1 MGMHELVD
9 TGEGLRLRER
19 EERYA
24 QGVKAYVKE
33 KMEEALVKRTER
45 RVRSEEVAW
54 FAT

>member
-1 MGMHELVD
+1 MGMQELVY

-33 KMEEALVKRTER
+33 KMEEALVRRSER
-45 RVRSEEVAW
+45 RVRSEGVAW
-54 FAT
+54 FAA